1 MSESEEYRLAKSLVW
16 STREFSLEKF
26 VEKYEL
32 PQVVLVE
39 SGYCGD
45 NERTTFSKN
54 EILTLHTVQN
64 TSKILC
70 NVPNSNAI
78 LVPTS
83 CELKAEIL
91 PMDCN
96 NSTLTAHELSTANKK
111 IKYIRVKQTSLEST
125 SRYIDDML
133 QIKKIDHDSSTIRC
147 RSVKSG
153 ENVLISFDSTEI
165 FVPLIDSTTHTI
177 AEIKKKFGLPAK
189 VRFLDKEAELKMRSA
204 SGRRQPTT
212 YLTDLDHITAI
223 EEIQD
228 SHVIATMVC
237 CNLAQK
243 VICKDSVR
251 IISY

>member
-1 MSESEEYRLAKSLVW
+1 MSESEEYRLVKSLVW

-26 VEKYEL
+26 VETYEL

-96 NSTLTAHELSTANKK
+96 NSTLTAHELSTVNKK
-111 IKYIRVKQTSLEST
+111 IKYIRVKQTEST
-125 SRYIDDML
+125 SRYIDDIL

-147 RSVKSG
+147 RSVESG
-153 ENVLISFDSTEI
+153 ENVLISFGSTEI

-204 SGRRQPTT
+204 SGRRQATT

-228 SHVIATMVC
+228 SNVIATTVC
-237 CNLAQK
+237 CSLAEK
-243 VICKDSVR
+243 VICKDPVR
-251 IISY
+251 IIYY

>member
-1 MSESEEYRLAKSLVW
+1 MSESEAYSLAKSLVW

-26 VEKYEL
+26 VETYEL

-39 SGYCGD
+39 SGYFGR
-45 NERTTFSKN
+45 NERTTISKN
-54 EILTLHTVQN
+54 EILTLHAVQN

-70 NVPNSNAI
+70 NVPNSNAM

-96 NSTLTAHELSTANKK
+96 NSTLTAHELSTVNKK
-111 IKYIRVKQTSLEST
+111 IKYIRVKQTESS
-125 SRYIDDML
+125 SRYIDDIL

-147 RSVKSG
+147 RSVESG

-177 AEIKKKFGLPAK
+177 ADIKKKFGLPAK
-189 VRFLDKEAELKMRSA
+189 VRFLDKKAELKMRSA
-204 SGRRQPTT
+204 SGRKQPTT

-223 EEIQD
+223 EEVQN
-228 SHVIATMVC
+228 SHVLVTTVC
-237 CNLAQK
+237 SNLAQK
-243 VICKDSVR
+243 VICEDPVR